1 MINLYVDDLK
11 SERVTVDSD
20 ATFIDSDEGEL
31 LNNKDDQMNDEMEV
45 QSIFQDLSFWTD
57 QPQIDRSAHPF
68 IGDSVVNLNLQNNTN
83 VAKIFESFIEDEIIE
98 LIVNKTNKYS
108 ANYIDEKRRSG
119 KMRRKSRDLL
129 WKEPTNPREVRVVLG
144 F

>member
-1 MINLYVDDLK
+1 M
-11 SERVTVDSD
+11 
-20 ATFIDSDEGEL
+20 
-31 LNNKDDQMNDEMEV
+31 NNEMEV
-45 QSIFQDLSFWTD
+45 QSISQDLSFWTD

-68 IGDSVVNLNLQNNTN
+68 IGNSGVNVNLQNNTN

-144 F
+144 IVILQGIVQKKNIDYHHQQIL